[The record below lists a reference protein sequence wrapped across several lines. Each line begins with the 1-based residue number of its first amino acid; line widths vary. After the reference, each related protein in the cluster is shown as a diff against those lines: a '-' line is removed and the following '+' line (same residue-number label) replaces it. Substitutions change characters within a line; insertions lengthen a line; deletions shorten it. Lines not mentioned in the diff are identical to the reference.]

1 MSINYFKENLKKF
14 DHDNLISFLFDIVVR
29 GGIENVEDFDK
40 EKQYVEN
47 DKVYIKDS
55 KGTHH
60 IYKCRVEK
68 AEKGLIKPDEWID
81 LLQSFRK
88 PIVNE
93 ETIVSSLD
101 IREEVLISTV
111 DNQKEFK
118 LNTVG
123 VEEGMYTVVVFHPT
137 LGRLSRQD
145 FELAGSHIILNEDC
159 VVPVADSRL
168 IVDLYQN
175 I

>member
-14 DHDNLISFLFDIVVR
+14 DHDNLISFLFDIVIC
-29 GGIENVEDFDK
+29 GGIENVEDFRED
-40 EKQYVEN
+40 KQYVEN
-47 DKVYIKDS
+47 DKVYVKDS

-60 IYKCRVEK
+60 IYKCKVEE
-68 AEKGLIKPDEWID
+68 ATVGLIKSDEWID

-93 ETIVSSLD
+93 ETLIASPD
-101 IREEVLISTV
+101 IREEVLLSTV

-123 VEEGMYTVVVFHPT
+123 VEDGMYTVVVFHPT

-145 FELAGSHIILNEDC
+145 FELVGKYIILNDEYA
-159 VVPVADSRL
+159 VPVADSKL

-175 I
+175 L